1 METKIISEQMADIK
15 SPITGGPVRE
25 VRGVKKFDFRN
36 ETYDV
41 PVRFYKCVESQEEF
55 TSGEQDEEWSSSLY
69 SLYREKHGIPSPE
82 EIQEFREKNELSLQE
97 LSSILG
103 LDEDTLTQYEKGEV
117 PNEAE
122 GKLLSLCMRDNNLI
136 TLLGICKNQF
146 SKDEYESMY
155 DRIHS
160 AIQ

>member
-1 METKIISEQMADIK
+1 MADIK

-69 SLYREKHGIPSPE
+69 SLCINLREDVE
-82 EIQEFREKNELSLQE
+82 CSLW
-97 LSSILG
+97 LNCTNSWNI
-103 LDEDTLTQYEKGEV
+103 
-117 PNEAE
+117 
-122 GKLLSLCMRDNNLI
+122 I
-136 TLLGICKNQF
+136 
-146 SKDEYESMY
+146 
-155 DRIHS
+155 
-160 AIQ
+160 